1 MLSCCQGATTFSM
14 TTLGK
19 MTLGLMNLIA
29 AFIINDTR
37 HNDTQ
42 HNGLNC
48 DKVILSIMTLNLS
61 NVCHYVGL

>member
-1 MLSCCQGATTFSM
+1 MLSCCQGATTFSI
-14 TTLGK
+14 TTLVK
-19 MTLGLMNLIA
+19 MALGLMNLIA

-48 DKVILSIMTLNLS
+48 DTHHK
-61 NVCHYVGL
+61 